1 MKNPFTSIDPRSN
14 TFVRHCL
21 LLCLVFFCGIAEA
34 QTSDTV
40 RGKVIDEN
48 GSPIVGVAVYVKGS
62 TTGQTTDINGKYSL
76 QASSDAILVF
86 SSLGYKSQ
94 EIPVGNKSVVNI
106 TLKAD
111 QTEIDE
117 IVVVGY
123 GSQSRRT
130 LATAHAKVDAEK
142 INDVP
147 VTSLATALQGK
158 VAGARIYQSGGGQP
172 GSEASIVIRGGSSIN
187 KSNSPLVLVD
197 GVERTMDDLDPQD
210 IESVNVLKDAASTAI
225 YGSRASN
232 GVILVTT
239 KKGKQGKV
247 SISFNSSV
255 GIATPQKYMDMASA
269 SEYLTFVRQAAAAS
283 EWAGDLTSQYA
294 WGTGNDAGSQYST
307 RYLEEGESVPAGY
320 KSMADPLDPAKT
332 LIFQDNDFQR
342 LTLGTSVEQM
352 YSLSATGGSK
362 NIKFAS
368 SINYSDVDGIQIGTE
383 YNRLSARA
391 NIDFRLNDYI
401 SLTTKLNHSDS
412 KKIGTDQRDIYAR
425 SIWFAPTAKVYFDDG
440 SLAYGQNATFGN
452 PLWFVDVNNRVQ
464 NYTKTGM
471 GASLNITFLPEL
483 KLTVNGDYYF
493 QQKKIENFTKANI
506 FDMSRRSKLDQEQG
520 RLYQTEAFLT
530 YNKTFNEIHNL
541 NIVAGISYMYT
552 NAFSASS
559 TIQGAISDLV
569 WTQNAGKNL
578 MDITSSKSE
587 EKLLGAFVRAN
598 YILKNRYIF
607 SASLRRDASSRFARG
622 HRTGYFPGGS
632 AAWIISEEPFLK
644 GNKILSTLKLRGSI
658 GQTGNNSVGKYDYM
672 QTYSV
677 NGQYAGLGTIS
688 ATGIPNPHLSW
699 ETTTQYDLGF
709 DIGLLNDRI
718 SILLDYYNKVTDDLL
733 FDVPLPNETGYGN
746 IQKNVGSVKFY
757 GFEVEIRANIID
769 KGKLR
774 WDADFN
780 LSYNQHKVLKL
791 PYNGM
796 PQNRIGG
803 KYRPDGSAYGGIAEG
818 ERMDAIFGY
827 RVSHILDSYEE
838 AQNAMYD
845 NLAAGYDPQTG
856 KKKKGTKQPGD
867 FEWVDIYK
875 DGKIDDNDREV
886 LGYTTPKFTGGISTS
901 VTYGR
906 LSASIFMDYALGH
919 TIMDGVLC
927 RSWGNLM
934 EGQMNVSSDMI
945 GATWSKEGDYAA
957 GKAKYPRFA
966 MMDNKQNS
974 NYRQSDFLT
983 FKGDYLCL
991 REVAI
996 TYDLFRSEK
1005 SPLKRIQVGFSIQNA
1020 GYLTAYKG
1028 WTPEFT
1034 ASTDDNYKE
1043 NNYPVP
1049 RKYVFNVKLSF

>member
-1 MKNPFTSIDPRSN
+1 MKNSSTTIN
-14 TFVRHCL
+14 VWGK
-21 LLCLVFFCGIAEA
+21 VFFRYLLPLCFVFFWGVAGA
-34 QTSDTV
+34 QTQQTV
-40 RGKVIDEN
+40 SGTVLDEEGN
-48 GSPIVGVAVYVKGS
+48 PIVGVAVYVKGS
-62 TTGQTTDINGKYSL
+62 TTGQTTGTDGNYSL
-76 QASSDAILVF
+76 TVPSEATLVF

-94 EIPVGNKSVVNI
+94 EVAVGKRTAIDI
-106 TLKAD
+106 TLETD
-111 QTEIDE
+111 RTEIDE
-117 IVVVGY
+117 VVVIGY

-130 LATAHAKVDAEK
+130 IATAHTKVDAEK

-147 VTSLATALQGK
+147 VTSLSTALQGK

-172 GSEASIVIRGGSSIN
+172 GAEATIIIRGGSSIN
-187 KSNSPLVLVD
+187 KSNAPLVLVD
-197 GVERTMDDLDPQD
+197 GVERTMEDLDPQD

-269 SEYLTFVRQAAAAS
+269 SEYLTYVRRAAAES
-283 EWAGDLTSQYA
+283 EWAGDISSQKA
-294 WGTGNDAGSQYST
+294 WGTGNDSGSQYST
-307 RYLEEGESVPAGY
+307 RYLGDGESVPAGY
-320 KSMADPLDPAKT
+320 KSMADPLDPTKT

-342 LTLGTSVEQM
+342 LTLGTSVEQT
-352 YSLSATGGSK
+352 YSLSASGGSR
-362 NIKFAS
+362 NVKFAS
-368 SINYSDVDGIQIGTE
+368 SVNYSDVEGIQTGSE
-383 YNRLSARA
+383 FNRLSARA
-391 NIDFRLNDYI
+391 NIDFRLNDHI
-401 SLTTKLNHSDS
+401 TLSTKLNHSDS
-412 KKIGTDQRDIYAR
+412 KKVGFDQRDIYAR
-425 SIWFAPTAKVYFDDG
+425 SIWFAPTAKVYLEDG
-440 SLAYGQNATFGN
+440 TLAHGQNSSFGN
-452 PLWFVDVNNRVQ
+452 PLWFIDVNNRVQ

-471 GASLNITFLPEL
+471 GASLVVTFIPEL
-483 KLTVNGDYYF
+483 KLSINGDYYF
-493 QQKKIENFTKANI
+493 QQKKIENFTKANV
-506 FDMSRRSKLDQEQG
+506 FDMSRRSKLDQDQA

-530 YNKTFNEIHNL
+530 YNKTFNGIHNL
-541 NIVAGISYMYT
+541 NIVAGMSYMYT
-552 NAFSASS
+552 NDFSASS
-559 TIQGAISDLV
+559 TIQGALSDLV

-578 MDITSSKSE
+578 IEITSNKNE

-598 YILKNRYIF
+598 YVLKDRYIF

-622 HRTGYFPGGS
+622 HRAGYFPGGS

-644 GNKILSTLKLRGSI
+644 GNRILSTLKLRGSI

-677 NGQYAGLGTIS
+677 NGQYAGMGAFS
-688 ATGIPNPHLSW
+688 ATGIPNPHLTW
-699 ETTTQYDLGF
+699 ETTTQYDVGL
-709 DIGLLNDRI
+709 DIGLLDNRI
-718 SILLDYYNKVTDDLL
+718 TVLLDYYNKVTDNLL
-733 FDVPLPNETGYGN
+733 FDVPLPNETGYNN
-746 IQKNVGSVKFY
+746 IQKNVGSVRFY
-757 GFEVEIRANIID
+757 GFEAEIKANIIN

-780 LSYNQHKVLKL
+780 LSYNQHRVLKL
-791 PYNGM
+791 PDNGM

-803 KYRPDGSAYGGIAEG
+803 NYRPDGSAYGGIAEG

-827 RVSHILDSYEE
+827 RVSHILDSAEE
-838 AQNAMYD
+838 AQQAMYD
-845 NLAAGYDPQTG
+845 NNAAGYDPQTG
-856 KKKKGTKQPGD
+856 NKVKGTKRPGD

-919 TIMDGVLC
+919 MIMDGVLC

-934 EGQMNVSSDMI
+934 DGQMNVSRDMI
-945 GATWSKEGDYAA
+945 GATWSQEGDYAS
-957 GKAKYPRFA
+957 GKAKYPRFS
-966 MMDNKQNS
+966 MMDNKQSS
-974 NYRQSDFLT
+974 NYRHSDFIT
-983 FKGDYLCL
+983 FKGDYLCF
-991 REVAI
+991 REIAI
-996 TYDLFRSEK
+996 SYDLFRSERFPIK
-1005 SPLKRIQVGFSIQNA
+1005 KVQVGFSIQNV

-1034 ASTDDNYKE
+1034 ASTDDNYAE

-1049 RKYVFNVKLSF
+1049 RKYVFNVRLSF